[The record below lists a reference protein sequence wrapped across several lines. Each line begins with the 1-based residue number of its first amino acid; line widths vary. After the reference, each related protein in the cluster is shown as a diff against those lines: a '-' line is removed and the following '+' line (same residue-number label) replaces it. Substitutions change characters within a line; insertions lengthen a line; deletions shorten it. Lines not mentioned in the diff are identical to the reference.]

1 MGDEILRYI
10 ILILPIIFASSL
22 IQASEE
28 IKPNSSNENIAE
40 YDKLFSQISQK
51 RVGVSNDEI
60 SMVKN
65 PFIMTNKIILK
76 DTNTTV
82 AKIKYIL
89 EGTLNKKAK
98 INGKW
103 YTINDKIDGY
113 KLVVV
118 KRNSVIIKNEHLKK
132 ELFIRKNNVSKIKFS
147 SK

>member
-1 MGDEILRYI
+1 MRYI

-28 IKPNSSNENIAE
+28 IKPNSSNEKITE
-40 YDKLFSQISQK
+40 YDNLFSQISQK

>member
-28 IKPNSSNENIAE
+28 IKPNSSNEKITE
-40 YDKLFSQISQK
+40 YDNLFSQISQK